1 MEFFNLNENSV
12 LVSWKDEVNSSLTR
26 LISSY
31 KTEIL
36 SLCKDDIK
44 DCIQSIKSILIIID
58 LNRTSIDEIVNKIE
72 LSKSGKYLSAMIW
85 NLQLILIFYL
95 I

>member
-12 LVSWKDEVNSSLTR
+12 LVSWKDELNSSLTR

-36 SLCKDDIK
+36 SLYKDLFLK
-44 DCIQSIKSILIIID
+44 MLIAPK
-58 LNRTSIDEIVNKIE
+58 LYSLR
-72 LSKSGKYLSAMIW
+72 YQAMFEKMR
-85 NLQLILIFYL
+85 NF
-95 I
+95 

>member
-1 MEFFNLNENSV
+1 MEFFNLNENSI
-12 LVSWKDEVNSSLTR
+12 LVSWKDELNSSLTS

-44 DCIQSIKSILIIID
+44 DCVQSIKSILITID
-58 LNRTSIDEIVNKIE
+58 LKE
-72 LSKSGKYLSAMIW
+72 
-85 NLQLILIFYL
+85 LQLMK
-95 I
+95 

>member
-12 LVSWKDEVNSSLTR
+12 LVSWKDELNSSLTR

-36 SLCKDDIK
+36 SLCKDDIN
-44 DCIQSIKSILIIID
+44 DCVQSIKSILIIID
-58 LNRTSIDEIVNKIE
+58 LNRTSIDEIVDKIKMIDYE
-72 LSKSGKYLSAMIW
+72 KIKNYDRTIKVLS
-85 NLQLILIFYL
+85 LIHI
-95 I
+95 

>member
-31 KTEIL
+31 KTEFL
-36 SLCKDDIK
+36 SLFKDDIK
-44 DCIQSIKSILIIID
+44 D
-58 LNRTSIDEIVNKIE
+58 
-72 LSKSGKYLSAMIW
+72 
-85 NLQLILIFYL
+85 
-95 I
+95 

>member
-44 DCIQSIKSILIIID
+44 DCIQSIKSILIIKYRFKIYD
-58 LNRTSIDEIVNKIE
+58 VNSRGS
-72 LSKSGKYLSAMIW
+72 LRR
-85 NLQLILIFYL
+85 
-95 I
+95 